1 MVKISEI
8 FSEERCMIA
17 LIGCVKSKNKGIHKA
32 CELYNSPLFKY
43 QLEYAKRKTDKI
55 YILSAKHGVLKLD
68 DEIRDYEQT
77 LNNMNDKQIKEWTF
91 KVYNQLTK
99 LNINKNDEI
108 LFLCGKKYYKYLSKI
123 YINNQIPFENKPL
136 GIRLSLLRKELNEI
150 K

>member
-1 MVKISEI
+1 
-8 FSEERCMIA
+8 MIA

-68 DEIRDYEQT
+68 DEI
-77 LNNMNDKQIKEWTF
+77 
-91 KVYNQLTK
+91 
-99 LNINKNDEI
+99 
-108 LFLCGKKYYKYLSKI
+108 LFLCGKKYYKHLSKI
-123 YINNQIPFENKPL
+123 FTNNQIPFENKPL

>member
-1 MVKISEI
+1 
-8 FSEERCMIA
+8 
-17 LIGCVKSKNKGIHKA
+17 
-32 CELYNSPLFKY
+32 
-43 QLEYAKRKTDKI
+43 
-55 YILSAKHGVLKLD
+55 
-68 DEIRDYEQT
+68 
-77 LNNMNDKQIKEWTF
+77 MNDKQIKEWTY

-108 LFLCGKKYYKYLSKI
+108 LFLCGKRYYKYLSKI